1 MKSEDVLADETVP
14 VDKLD
19 PVTGRIG
26 FSMSFYSKF
35 TFMKVN
41 FLAKNFLEVERGRE
55 SEREKETENER
66 ERKKYLLISRN

>member
-19 PVTGRIG
+19 PVTGRIS
-26 FSMSFYSKF
+26 FSMSFYSKV

-41 FLAKNFLEVERGRE
+41 FLAKKFLEVKRGRG
-55 SEREKETENER
+55 EREKR
-66 ERKKYLLISRN
+66 ERNTYSFLEIDY